1 MAKKKDIIF
10 ELNYRPEN
18 SKEMQKTVLSRL
30 GSFLVFKKEVRGFFF
45 LRLIL
50 CAIFIKSGCFGP

>member
-1 MAKKKDIIF
+1 MAKKDIIF

-30 GSFLVFKKEVRGFFF
+30 GSFLEFKKEVCGFFF
-45 LRLIL
+45 FFFFFETNFM
-50 CAIFIKSGCFGP
+50 CDFY